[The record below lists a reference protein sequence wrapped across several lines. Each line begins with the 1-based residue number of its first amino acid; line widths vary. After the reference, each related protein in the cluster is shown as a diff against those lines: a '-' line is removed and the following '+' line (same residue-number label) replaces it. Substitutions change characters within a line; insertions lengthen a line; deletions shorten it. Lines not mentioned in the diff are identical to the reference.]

1 MKGFKKGPVSCLKKK
16 FTSAMRGGEAVAS
29 GNGTGKEA
37 CETQLGVLKRNIL
50 NREPWQK
57 KHSRWHWQDQEY
69 SVVMMIE
76 RTCSNVRRSKWRWGI
91 SIPYFP

>member
-1 MKGFKKGPVSCLKKK
+1 MWG
-16 FTSAMRGGEAVAS
+16 REAVAS
-29 GNGTGKEA
+29 GENGMGEKGGVRDAT
-37 CETQLGVLKRNIL
+37 CGVLKRNIL

-76 RTCSNVRRSKWRWGI
+76 CVLVVTYGI
-91 SIPYFP
+91 VNGNGEFLIPNFPSGFP